1 MDFDDKIFPDWLT
14 NGLPTYH
21 GGKDKALVRGMVDGM
36 GGPSGFKTSQRIDAD
51 GTITTV
57 QLKGSM
63 PPQVTVSKPAVSVAV
78 TPPDFVE
85 INYLWRQYHDDE
97 HPLYVTGSHTL
108 PFQYLKTVSLVGGY
122 SLNLALPPEDK
133 LENADY
139 YAAVPKR
146 SLDGVFKFFLFPP
159 KRATITLGA
168 ATIATLTFD
177 PPGSGST
184 NFITSKFGYYTKA
197 WESGRYVSADMSRR
211 HARTIKSGVTVELKD
226 ATST

>member
-1 MDFDDKIFPDWLT
+1 MSLFHDWMETPDWMG
-14 NGLPTYH
+14 NGLPTFD
-21 GGKDKALVRGMVDGM
+21 GGKDRALARKMIDGL
-36 GGPSGFKTSQRIDAD
+36 GGPSGFKTSQRTDAD

-63 PPQVTVSKPAVSVAV
+63 PPQVTVFKPAVAV

-85 INYLWRQYHDDE
+85 IDYLLRQYHDE
-97 HPLYVTGSHTL
+97 HLLYTTGSHTL
-108 PFQYLKTVSLVGGY
+108 PFQYLKTVFLVGGY
-122 SLNLALPPEDK
+122 NLNLAAPPEDK

-168 ATIATLTFD
+168 ATIATLNFD
-177 PPGSGST
+177 APGGSST

-197 WESGRYVSADMSRR
+197 WENDRYVSADMSRR
-211 HARTIKSGVTVELKD
+211 HARTIKSGVTVELKN
-226 ATST
+226 ATSS